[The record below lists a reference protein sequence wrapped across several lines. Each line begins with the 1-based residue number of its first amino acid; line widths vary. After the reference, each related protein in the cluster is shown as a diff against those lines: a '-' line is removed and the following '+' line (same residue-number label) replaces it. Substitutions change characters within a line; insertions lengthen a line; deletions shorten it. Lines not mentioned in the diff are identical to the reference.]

1 MSGSPSIVHVI
12 GVVPVAVKRA
22 VYDVSVVPILI
33 LADETV
39 GFWSIVIGTRSVVFP
54 PELEALT
61 VIVNF
66 PALDGVPESNPDVS
80 ILIPDGCP
88 EILQVIGSVPFDALN

>member
-22 VYDVSVVPILI
+22 VYDVSVVARFI

-39 GFWSIVIGTRSVVFP
+39 GFWSMVIGTLSVAFP
-54 PELEALT
+54 PEFEALM
-61 VIVNF
+61 VMVNL

-80 ILIPDGCP
+80 ILMPAG
-88 EILQVIGSVPFDALN
+88 